1 MKKQSQTPSPRGII
15 AQRNKVN
22 TFRELFL
29 NNLDSPHV
37 EIYRKAWAKARA
49 RLSEMQATIHFCRKE
64 VCIDP
69 SRESRYRILHPGHGK
84 HLSSHSRH
92 LPRHQLEHPDL
103 SIH

>member
-1 MKKQSQTPSPRGII
+1 MAYRNLVEVLAAGKARRFLCLNAKTSTIMKNQFQTPSPRGII

-64 VCIDP
+64 VCH
-69 SRESRYRILHPGHGK
+69 E
-84 HLSSHSRH
+84 
-92 LPRHQLEHPDL
+92 
-103 SIH
+103 

>member
-1 MKKQSQTPSPRGII
+1 MKNQFQTPSPRGII
-15 AQRNKVN
+15 SQQNKVN

-64 VCIDP
+64 ACH
-69 SRESRYRILHPGHGK
+69 E
-84 HLSSHSRH
+84 
-92 LPRHQLEHPDL
+92 
-103 SIH
+103 

>member
-1 MKKQSQTPSPRGII
+1 MVYRTLVESLSSGKGTPLFYGAYKCLKSTIMKETFQTPSPRGII

-49 RLSEMQATIHFCRKE
+49 RLSEMQAAIHFCRKE
-64 VCIDP
+64 VCH
-69 SRESRYRILHPGHGK
+69 E
-84 HLSSHSRH
+84 
-92 LPRHQLEHPDL
+92 
-103 SIH
+103 